1 MKLSHMVFQGPSV
14 FENLMALRTRVL
26 KGLHMFGFNVTFD
39 IEFLRLMATLHT
51 LPLASSETNH
61 QRLKQ
66 VCKIKKTNDKFI
78 IPMKLC
84 QMMFQSNPILE
95 NLIALRTTISRRND
109 MFGLHMTLT
118 IEFFGL
124 ISAL

>member
-26 KGLHMFGFNVTFD
+26 KGLHMFCFNVTFD
-39 IEFLRLMATLHT
+39 IEFLGLVATLHT

-66 VCKIKKTNDKFI
+66 VCKIKKTNDHIKCI
-78 IPMKLC
+78 YYSYETLPNDVSK
-84 QMMFQSNPILE
+84 QS
-95 NLIALRTTISRRND
+95 D
-109 MFGLHMTLT
+109 F
-118 IEFFGL
+118 
-124 ISAL
+124 

>member
-1 MKLSHMVFQGPSV
+1 
-14 FENLMALRTRVL
+14 
-26 KGLHMFGFNVTFD
+26 
-39 IEFLRLMATLHT
+39 
-51 LPLASSETNH
+51 
-61 QRLKQ
+61 
-66 VCKIKKTNDKFI
+66 
-78 IPMKLC
+78 MKLC
-84 QMMFQSNPILE
+84 QMMFQSNPIFE